1 MDSQRVGHTEL
12 LNIHTPQTQHYTL
25 YKSLGTEQI
34 LINVLAGGSHLLI
47 ETKYVSWL
55 YMHYAHEKKKREI
68 NSVLE
73 LAHLKV
79 LLDEIHNKNT
89 SIYT

>member
-1 MDSQRVGHTEL
+1 MLDSNTGEETWK
-12 LNIHTPQTQHYTL
+12 NFPF
-25 YKSLGTEQI
+25 
-34 LINVLAGGSHLLI
+34 SHLGSSL
-47 ETKYVSWL
+47 KKKSWAL
-55 YMHYAHEKKKREI
+55 KDTANVKWEKKKREI

-79 LLDEIHNKNT
+79 ILDEIHNKNT

>member
-1 MDSQRVGHTEL
+1 MLDSNTGEETWKNFPV
-12 LNIHTPQTQHYTL
+12 
-25 YKSLGTEQI
+25 
-34 LINVLAGGSHLLI
+34 SHLGSSL
-47 ETKYVSWL
+47 KKKSWAL
-55 YMHYAHEKKKREI
+55 KDTANVKREKKKWEI

-79 LLDEIHNKNT
+79 ILDEIHNKNT

>member
-1 MDSQRVGHTEL
+1 MS
-12 LNIHTPQTQHYTL
+12 N
-25 YKSLGTEQI
+25 
-34 LINVLAGGSHLLI
+34 
-47 ETKYVSWL
+47 
-55 YMHYAHEKKKREI
+55 EKKKREI

-79 LLDEIHNKNT
+79 ILDEIHNKNT